1 MATVVP
7 GDVVHAAPGEYADGV
22 MYNPNDMGYHGGETV
37 IGSRVFVTNGVTLV
51 SDAGADSTHIVG
63 ASASAEYDV
72 QLGLGSNAV
81 RCVSMGANAR
91 LKGFTLRDGRTN
103 GRIKYEDSTCGAGVL
118 GTSSANTF
126 VEDCVFSN
134 CVAVYGACGY
144 SVNFKRCRF
153 FHNRA
158 VERASVARISA
169 FDSCVADWNQG
180 TRPFDYFGLLTN
192 CTIGAHMTTS
202 DGGSGSLIQP
212 TDPDKTL
219 VIDCLILSGIH
230 SQVKMRRTA
239 ARSNSGVLAASCE
252 DCILTNNAALAVDDD
267 CRPIVGSNVA
277 IDAIPLAEDDPSVLA
292 AVDAYGVQ
300 RIFNGARDLGALD
313 ADWRD
318 HYAKTLGRSRIA
330 VTAVDPTVVEAN
342 GALRM
347 KQGVVELTW
356 RSPANR
362 SIGHVMGLS
371 VSGGGTLR
379 VEKDGV
385 EFASV
390 TAGTSGT
397 FKFNAMNA
405 AAMRFAY
412 ESEPG
417 DGYAE
422 LRDFTLNVG
431 FMINMR

>member
-1 MATVVP
+1 M
-7 GDVVHAAPGEYADGV
+7 
-22 MYNPNDMGYHGGETV
+22 
-37 IGSRVFVTNGVTLV
+37 S
-51 SDAGADSTHIVG
+51 SWIVLIT
-63 ASASAEYDV
+63 SASAEYDV

-91 LKGFTLRDGRTN
+91 LKGFTLRGGRTN
-103 GRIKYEDSTCGAGVL
+103 GRVKYEDSTCGAGVL
-118 GTSSANTF
+118 GTSSVNTF
-126 VEDCVFSN
+126 VEDCVISN
-134 CVAVYGACGY
+134 CVAMYGGGGY

-158 VERASVARISA
+158 VERASVSRVSYH
-169 FDSCVADWNQG
+169 DSCVADWNQG
-180 TRPFDYFGLLTN
+180 TRPFDYFSMLTN

-202 DGGSGSLIQP
+202 DGGSGGLVQP
-212 TDPDKTL
+212 SDANKTL

-239 ARSNSGVLAASCE
+239 ARSNSGVLAENCE
-252 DCILTNNAALAVDDD
+252 DCILTNSAALAVDDD
-267 CRPIVGSNVA
+267 CRPIVGSNAA
-277 IDAIPLAEDDPSVLA
+277 IDVIPLAEDNPSVLTE
-292 AVDAYGVQ
+292 VDAYGVQ

-330 VTAVDPTVVEAN
+330 VTAVDPTAVETN
-342 GALRM
+342 GALRLT
-347 KQGVVELTW
+347 QGVVELTW

-362 SIGHVMGLS
+362 SVPHVMGLS
-371 VSGGGTLR
+371 VSGGGTLS
-379 VEKDGV
+379 VEKDGAA
-385 EFASV
+385 FATV
-390 TAGTSGT
+390 TEATTGA

-412 ESEPG
+412 EAGSG

-422 LRDFTLNVG
+422 LRDFALNIG
-431 FMINMR
+431 LMLKLR